1 MVNSTVR
8 VILGIVITC
17 GVAVGAVVIGND
29 SYVDADGGIAKAC
42 AGTPATPQMENA
54 LFNARSRT
62 EGGID
67 PICSP
72 LPADDDLDGLLLSHS
87 PVNRNNAAGLEMS
100 GVKGLHR

>member
-42 AGTPATPQMENA
+42 AGRPATPQLENA
-54 LFNARSRT
+54 LFNARSRS
-62 EGGID
+62 EGGTD

-72 LPADDDLDGLLLSHS
+72 AAVDDDLDGSLLSRS
-87 PVNRNNAAGLEMS
+87 PGSRNSAATLGTS
-100 GVKGLHR
+100 AVAGRHR